1 MGRYVIGDVGYL
13 GLLQFGCGYI
23 LVHPQIP
30 FFYGLI
36 FANWKQLVLVLH
48 FECADAAGVT
58 FQIDIAGRFWQIPY
72 FDDTIIAAGYNFG
85 LRRCKFDHSDARLM
99 FSNNVGFVVSE
110 IVGYLGEFYIE
121 VVGAGD
127 KTPFVVGPV

>member
-1 MGRYVIGDVGYL
+1 
-13 GLLQFGCGYI
+13 
-23 LVHPQIP
+23 
-30 FFYGLI
+30 
-36 FANWKQLVLVLH
+36 
-48 FECADAAGVT
+48 
-58 FQIDIAGRFWQIPY
+58 
-72 FDDTIIAAGYNFG
+72 
-85 LRRCKFDHSDARLM
+85 M